1 MKRFVSMFLV
11 IALLFLAVP
20 SVGFA
25 AVTDEEL
32 EGFLNENNITR
43 EQLDWYLEYYG
54 DMTVDDFVDLTDLG
68 WYVWVTAGNDPD
80 GTPYIE
86 YILGN
91 YGITYDELVALLA
104 EDGKSLDDFTFI
116 EELDEYLWDKIEW
129 PEEPYYEGLFQE
141 FGFTYKEL
149 DNLFTHL
156 YKIVEAHPETVDQL
170 TSLADRM
177 EAFDGF
183 ESATELTAE
192 EIAEMFS
199 IGTALIDVL
208 KLDAKFYLAKPGE
221 QKSIS
226 FADLL
231 DLKQIE
237 GYDLLVVLY
246 DLDGE
251 KLADF
256 IITADMFNG
265 AFLNEAGTEIDEAGK
280 ETEEAVNNPAPAP
293 APPAKTKA
301 EKEEKVAKVDKTAP
315 AKQSEPKKDNTSS
328 KKVTKTVDGAKM
340 PKTAT
345 DYPMYTF
352 IGLGMT
358 LVGFILFRRFKMAS

>member
-32 EGFLNENNITR
+32 EGYLNENNITR
-43 EQLDWYLEYYG
+43 EQLDEYLDTYIG
-54 DMTVDDFVDLTDLG
+54 MTVEDFLDITELG

-86 YILGN
+86 YTLEN
-91 YGITYDELVALLA
+91 YVISYDELVALLA
-104 EDGKSLDDFTFI
+104 EGGKTLDDFTFL

-129 PEEPYYEGLFQE
+129 PEDPYYEGLFQE
-141 FGFTYKEL
+141 FGFTYQEL
-149 DNLFTHL
+149 DRLFNHL
-156 YKIVEAHPETVDQL
+156 YKIVEAHPETVDKL
-170 TSLADRM
+170 SSIGERM

-183 ESATELTAE
+183 ESAIELSAE
-192 EIAEMFS
+192 EIAELFS
-199 IGTALIDVL
+199 IGTELIDIL
-208 KLDAKFYLAKPGE
+208 QLDAKFYLAKPGE

-231 DLKQIE
+231 DLKKIE
-237 GYDLLVVLY
+237 GYDLLIELY
-246 DLDGE
+246 DLEGK
-251 KLADF
+251 KLANF
-256 IITADMFNG
+256 IITAAMFNG
-265 AFLNEAGTEIDEAGK
+265 QFVNKAGGELDDAGK
-280 ETEEAVNNPAPAP
+280 GTEEAVNNPAPTP

-301 EKEEKVAKVDKTAP
+301 EKEEKVAKENKTAP

>member
-1 MKRFVSMFLV
+1 MKRLVSMFLV

-32 EGFLNENNITR
+32 EGYLNENNITI
-43 EQLDWYLEYYG
+43 EQLDGYLDMFDSTLDEFDTLKELDEYVIFLNEVAY
-54 DMTVDDFVDLTDLG
+54 DD
-68 WYVWVTAGNDPD
+68 
-80 GTPYIE
+80 
-86 YILGN
+86 
-91 YGITYDELVALLA
+91 ITYLDLILEFFEVTHEELDALLA
-104 EDGKSLDDFTFI
+104 ENNKSVSDFIFY
-116 EELDEYLWDKIEW
+116 EELDMYLWENYEWDLDWDEEW
-129 PEEPYYEGLFQE
+129 PEEPYYDGLFQE

-149 DNLFTHL
+149 DNLFNHL
-156 YKIVEAHPETVDQL
+156 FKIVEADPNTVEKL
-170 TSLADRM
+170 SSLAERM

-251 KLADF
+251 ELADF

-265 AFLNEAGTEIDEAGK
+265 QFLNEAGTEIDEAVKG
-280 ETEEAVNNPAPAP
+280 TEEAVNNPAPTP
-293 APPAKTKA
+293 AAPAKTKA
-301 EKEEKVAKVDKTAP
+301 EKVEKVAK
-315 AKQSEPKKDNTSS
+315 SEPKKDNTSS